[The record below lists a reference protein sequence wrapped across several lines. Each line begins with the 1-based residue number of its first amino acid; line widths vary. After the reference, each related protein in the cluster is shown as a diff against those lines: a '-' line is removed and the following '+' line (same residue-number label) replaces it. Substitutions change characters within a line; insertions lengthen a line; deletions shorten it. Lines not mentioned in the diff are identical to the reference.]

1 MDSMALRRATAIG
14 RLMGKPLLIGLVG
27 LTLSAGASNAQT
39 SGQGTFVAG
48 AGAYS
53 NGFSSGR
60 VLQIG
65 GGGEALIQNRFG
77 IGGELGLAGGGGDA
91 WATVSL
97 NGSLHFPKPGSTNG
111 AVPFVSGGYTRMGF
125 FTEYGGSNALN
136 VGGGVTYW
144 FSGRKGLVTEFRE
157 VVYQA
162 LGTDQHWTVRI
173 GIAFR

>member
-1 MDSMALRRATAIG
+1 MENMSLRRATFVG
-14 RLMGKPLLIGLVG
+14 RMVAKPFLVG
-27 LTLSAGASNAQT
+27 LAGLILSAGASDAQT
-39 SGQGTFVAG
+39 TGQGTFVGG

-97 NGSLHFPKPGSTNG
+97 NGSLHFPKQGATNG
-111 AVPFVSGGYTRMGF
+111 VVPFVSGGYTRMAF
-125 FTEYGGSNALN
+125 LTELGGSNALN
-136 VGGGVTYW
+136 IGGGVTYW
-144 FSGRKGLVTEFRE
+144 LSDRKGLV
-157 VVYQA
+157 V
-162 LGTDQHWTVRI
+162 
-173 GIAFR
+173 

>member
-1 MDSMALRRATAIG
+1 MERMLSRRATVVG
-14 RLMGKPLLIGLVG
+14 RLMGKPLLIGLAG
-27 LTLSAGASNAQT
+27 LTLSAAASNAQT
-39 SGQGTFVAG
+39 TGQGTFVVG

-65 GGGEALIQNRFG
+65 GGGEALVQNRFG

-91 WATVSL
+91 WAAVSL
-97 NGSLHFPKPGSTNG
+97 NGSVHFPRPGATKG
-111 AVPFVSGGYTRMGF
+111 VVPFVSGGYTRMGF

-136 VGGGVTYW
+136 VGGGITYW
-144 FSGRKGLVTEFRE
+144 FSGRKGLVCDLRE

-162 LGTDQHWTVRI
+162 LGTNQHWAARI